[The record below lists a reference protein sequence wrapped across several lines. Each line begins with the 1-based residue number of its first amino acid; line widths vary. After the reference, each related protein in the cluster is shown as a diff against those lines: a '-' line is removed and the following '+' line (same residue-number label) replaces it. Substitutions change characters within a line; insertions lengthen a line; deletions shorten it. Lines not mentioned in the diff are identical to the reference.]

1 LEHGDVFLP
10 PDADTTGSLEVIPI
24 HDDVN
29 SQVQRDRHPRNR
41 GVANELRVAE
51 ESGRAMVIGVEE
63 SERLLFEDEKD
74 SIDEFEVFGQVIH
87 IVEHNQSIGPT
98 SIVATNGMENAVSR
112 QFGEKLFDEEGQ
124 ETTAD
129 EGQIEI
135 VNHER
140 AVEDEGL
147 AVFHQFPSAKDYDIV
162 GGQCNN
168 RLFESRHGRLAL
180 YKLEVIG
187 RVAKDGLV
195 AFGEDRP

>member
-1 LEHGDVFLP
+1 
-10 PDADTTGSLEVIPI
+10 
-24 HDDVN
+24 
-29 SQVQRDRHPRNR
+29 
-41 GVANELRVAE
+41 
-51 ESGRAMVIGVEE
+51 MVIGVEE

-74 SIDEFEVFGQVIH
+74 SIDEFEVFGQVIHLRKSEKLQRERRRQTH

-195 AFGEDRP
+195 ALGEDRP